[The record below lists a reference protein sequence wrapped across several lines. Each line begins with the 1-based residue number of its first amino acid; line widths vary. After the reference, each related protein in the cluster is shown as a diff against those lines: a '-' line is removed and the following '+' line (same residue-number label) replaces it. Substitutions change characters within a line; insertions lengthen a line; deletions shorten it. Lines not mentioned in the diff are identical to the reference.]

1 MKNKDKTV
9 YFCDGKKCCKY
20 NKEAKS
26 SLEELIGCSGL
37 CISLEKMKCQGKC
50 KSAPG
55 FYIEHKDIYKK
66 EVTEKKAKKIF
77 DKYLA
82 S

>member
-1 MKNKDKTV
+1 MKKKDKTV

-26 SLEELIGCSGL
+26 CLEELIGCSGL

-50 KSAPG
+50 KSAPV
-55 FYIEHKDIYKK
+55 FYIKHKDVYKK
-66 EVTEKKAKKIF
+66 EVTEKKAKKLF
-77 DKYLA
+77 EKYLA

>member
-1 MKNKDKTV
+1 MKNKEKTV

-26 SLEELIGCSGL
+26 CLEELIGCSEL
-37 CISLEKMKCQGKC
+37 CVSLEKMKCQGKC
-50 KSAPG
+50 KKAPI

-66 EVTEKKAKKIF
+66 EVTRKKAKKMF
-77 DKYLA
+77 EKYLV
-82 S
+82 